1 MNHPFFWLQIKKLTK
16 KIIDRL
22 KKQSLEQNRSIL
34 DEIQKTGRYI

>member
-1 MNHPFFWLQIKKLTK
+1 MNPFFWLQIKKLTK

-22 KKQSLEQNRSIL
+22 KKQSLEQNRTIL